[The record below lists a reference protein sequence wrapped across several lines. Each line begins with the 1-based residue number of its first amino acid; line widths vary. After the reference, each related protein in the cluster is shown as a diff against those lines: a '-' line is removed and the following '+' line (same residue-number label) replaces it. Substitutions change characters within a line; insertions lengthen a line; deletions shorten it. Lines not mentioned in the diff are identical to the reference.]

1 MRVCTVCSHAERP
14 AIDRALLAGEPER
27 TIANRW
33 GISRASVHRHR
44 AHIGARLAH
53 QEEVTTARLL
63 ADLRDLQAKAQS
75 LLERAETEGDL
86 RGALAGVRETREV
99 VLAVQKLIEA
109 GDLTK
114 RVAELER
121 IVQERGMGK

>member
-1 MRVCTVCSHAERP
+1 MRR
-14 AIDRALLAGEPER
+14 
-27 TIANRW
+27 IARDF
-33 GISRASVHRHR
+33 GLSEAAVRRHR
-44 AHIGARLAH
+44 AHIGGRLAH

-99 VLAVQKLIEA
+99 IVAAQKLVEA
-109 GDLTK
+109 GDLA
-114 RVAELER
+114 RRIEELER
-121 IVQERGMGK
+121 IVAEREQVRA

>member
-1 MRVCTVCSHAERP
+1 MRR
-14 AIDRALLAGEPER
+14 
-27 TIANRW
+27 IARDF
-33 GISRASVHRHR
+33 GLSEAAVRRHK
-44 AHIGARLAH
+44 AHIGASLAH
-53 QEEVTTARLL
+53 QDEVTTARLL

-75 LLERAETEGDL
+75 LLARAEAEGDL